1 LPKDY
6 LCDERKRRVFAK
18 ATGIRKGLDLSRP
31 FHAKLIHLF

>member
-6 LCDERKRRVFAK
+6 LGYSRNRRVFAK